1 MALSGGLD
9 NLLQFDALFR
19 LHLQLVRRRLTAH
32 ICLLGRRL
40 DMDQRWAR
48 ARLIKRD
55 GTMKIS
61 VGARE
66 MTLTEAAAAA
76 GINPNALRT
85 RLRGGWPVGEALTA
99 PMGAKRQPPPQG

>member
-1 MALSGGLD
+1 
-9 NLLQFDALFR
+9 
-19 LHLQLVRRRLTAH
+19 
-32 ICLLGRRL
+32 
-40 DMDQRWAR
+40 MDQRWAG

-66 MTLTEAAAAA
+66 MTLTEAAA
-76 GINPNALRT
+76 GINAGALRT

-99 PMGAKRQPPPQG
+99 PMGTKRQPPPQG

>member
-1 MALSGGLD
+1 
-9 NLLQFDALFR
+9 
-19 LHLQLVRRRLTAH
+19 
-32 ICLLGRRL
+32 
-40 DMDQRWAR
+40 MDQRWAG

-76 GINPNALRT
+76 GINAGALRT

-99 PMGAKRQPPPQG
+99 PMGTKRQPPPQG